1 LADRKPLERF
11 LERALVRC
19 DHARESRRE
28 FRAHRDFAFAFVVE
42 IEKLIDNFSAALFS
56 VEIGRL
62 ENRSV
67 PFDEAITTRAF
78 APSSNDVVPGRT
90 IVGQEISK
98 TWERLHYF
106 KNRKGRWARTT
117 YAVE

>member
-1 LADRKPLERF
+1 MGREETVDQFAIGLAVK
-11 LERALVRC
+11 
-19 DHARESRRE
+19 
-28 FRAHRDFAFAFVVE
+28 
-42 IEKLIDNFSAALFS
+42 
-56 VEIGRL
+56 IGRL

-67 PFDEAITTRAF
+67 PFDEAITMRDF
-78 APSSNDVVPGRT
+78 APSSNDVVPSRT